1 MHMVAPS
8 VKQAVYLSKQ
18 GIPVY
23 QYHFSKKPSWHSI
36 ELNYIFGSP
45 FTSKN
50 QNIASIEF
58 NYNGVTIMAYQNLNV
73 LHAFMK
79 LKYNFTDIYAD
90 EIGNLSGLRF
100 TERDKAYSRLA
111 MRLWTNFAKYG

>member
-50 QNIASIEF
+50 KKIALIEF
-58 NYNGVTIMAYQNLNV
+58 NYNGIPNNNIQISAHVKGQIQISAHVKGQIG
-73 LHAFMK
+73 
-79 LKYNFTDIYAD
+79 DI
-90 EIGNLSGLRF
+90 
-100 TERDKAYSRLA
+100 
-111 MRLWTNFAKYG
+111 